1 AVIAPNGQEFGLTG
15 GNASGGAG
23 GTAKPYVRPRAPLG
37 PSQQDYPVSCQCQ
50 SCQDVQNC
58 IQNVNN
64 WITWWKRTC
73 GQFFVLGST
82 ITIEGVHT
90 WRWVRGFRIRHLP
103 QLRDPIRAVAVENL
117 M

>member
-1 AVIAPNGQEFGLTG
+1 GINTYAYVGGDPISSSDPLGLCDIKIRCGTVVRSGLAVGTHCAVIAPNGQEFGLTG

-64 WITWWKRTC
+64 WIT
-73 GQFFVLGST
+73 
-82 ITIEGVHT
+82 
-90 WRWVRGFRIRHLP
+90 
-103 QLRDPIRAVAVENL
+103 
-117 M
+117 